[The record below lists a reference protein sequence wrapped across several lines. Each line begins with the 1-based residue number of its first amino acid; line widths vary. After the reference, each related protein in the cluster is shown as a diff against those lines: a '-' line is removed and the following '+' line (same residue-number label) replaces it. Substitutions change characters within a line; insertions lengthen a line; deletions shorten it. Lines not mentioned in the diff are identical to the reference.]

1 MIFIFMRNLIRR
13 ILREENENIPKSK
26 MMKLIEKLGIASAV
40 KTVGLDNIL
49 DILDTTAIDLFKEF
63 ILDKEFSTKKL
74 NKDEVG
80 TYDFN
85 FVVKDIEY
93 TDDTWDIYVE
103 ILEGGT
109 VIVYDKEYELL
120 NPPIGWERDHWWW
133 EVPDEVSTIIVFSF
147 LKPMIPKGVEL
158 QITHNL
164 E

>member
-13 ILREENENIPKSK
+13 ILREENENVPKSK
-26 MMKLIEKLGIASAV
+26 MMKLIEKLGIISAV

-85 FVVKDIEY
+85 FVVKDIDY
-93 TDDTWDIYVE
+93 TDDIWDIYVE

-120 NPPIGWERDHWWW
+120 NPPTGWERDHWWW
-133 EVPDEVSTIIVFSF
+133 EVPDEVSTIIVFSC